1 MPDFS
6 FVGQS
11 VKKIDSL
18 SLATGTERFTDDFR
32 VARPLH
38 LAQLYSDLAHA
49 EIEEIDTSEAEALN
63 GVVTILTHKNVP
75 REWHSTAGQGF
86 PEPSPYDALLFDR
99 RVRFAGD
106 RVALVAAESAEIAR
120 EACRR
125 IRVTLRPLDPLL
137 DPEKAMDDG
146 APRIHGDEEHAKIP
160 VAYVPSR
167 NLAAEVTIAFGDLSK
182 GFEEADSIDEDTYTT
197 SYASHCAIEP
207 HAVVASFD
215 SRGRL
220 VIVTTTQVPYHA
232 RRIISRVSGIPLK
245 SLRIIKP
252 RIGGGFG
259 GKQEVFLEPLV
270 ALVAWRTKRSA
281 RLVLSRREVFISSR
295 TRHPMITRIKTGFKD
310 DGTIAA
316 LEMECLMNSGAY
328 GTHALTVVSNAG
340 AKVLPLFNRIKN
352 LKFTG
357 KSVYTTL
364 PVGGA
369 YRGYGATQSYFAFNQ
384 QIDIIA
390 RLTAQDV
397 LDYCKREH
405 IKEGETSEVFRAL
418 GEGKEGVSQ
427 TITSCKLDECIDRGA
442 DAIGWYDKRD
452 KRPEDDSG
460 RIRGVGM
467 AIAMQGSG
475 IPKIDM
481 GSASM
486 KMNEDG
492 SFNLAVGATD
502 IGTGSDTIL
511 AQIAS
516 EVLQVPVDS
525 IIVLSSDTD
534 LTPFDVG
541 AYASSTTYISGGAV
555 EKCARRIEQQILSV
569 AARML
574 NTDPANLFLG
584 KGKVLERETERAVSF
599 EEVALHSL
607 YSQDQFQIQAQ
618 ASHTAPVSPPPFIAQ
633 FAEVEVDTQ
642 TGKVTVI
649 NFVSAVDCG
658 QPINPLLAEGQVE
671 GAVLNGISY
680 ALCEEYLFDKNGRM
694 TNPSFWD
701 YKIYNTLDKP
711 AMQTIIVGS
720 FEDSGP
726 FGAKSI
732 GEIAI
737 NGPAP
742 AIANA
747 IYDAVGIRITS
758 IPMTPERI
766 WRSLNEKS
774 GTRPD

>member
-1 MPDFS
+1 MPDFTTI
-6 FVGQS
+6 GRS
-11 VKKIDSL
+11 VSKIDAL
-18 SLATGTERFTDDFR
+18 ALATGSEKFTDDFE
-32 VARPLH
+32 VDHPLYCA
-38 LAQLYSDLAHA
+38 LLYSDQAHA
-49 EIEEIDTSEAEALN
+49 EIEEIDTSEAEAMS
-63 GVVTILTHKNVP
+63 GVAAILTYRNVP

-86 PEPSPYDALLFDR
+86 PEPSPYDALLFDSK
-99 RVRFAGD
+99 VRYVGD
-106 RVALVAAESAEIAR
+106 RVALVAAESMDSAK
-120 EACRR
+120 EACRKIHVR
-125 IRVTLRPLDPLL
+125 YRPLDALF
-137 DPEKAMDDG
+137 DPENAMHKD
-146 APRIHGDEEHAKIP
+146 APRLHGEEEHAKIP
-160 VAYVPSR
+160 VVYEPSR
-167 NLAAEVTIAFGDLSK
+167 NLAAEVTIAFGDLSS
-182 GFEEADSIDEDTYTT
+182 GFGKADTIDEATYCT

-207 HAVVASFD
+207 HAVVAFFD
-215 SRGRL
+215 ERARL
-220 VIVTTTQVPYHA
+220 TIVTTTQVPFHA
-232 RRIISRVSGIPLK
+232 RRIVSRVTSIPLRK
-245 SLRIIKP
+245 LRIIKP

-281 RLVLSRREVFISSR
+281 RLVLSRREVFVSSR
-295 TRHPMITRIKTGFKD
+295 TRHPMTTRLKTGYEK
-310 DGTIAA
+310 DGTITA
-316 LEMECLMNSGAY
+316 LEMDCLMNSGAY

-352 LKFTG
+352 LRFTG
-357 KSVYTTL
+357 RTVYTNL

-390 RLTAQDV
+390 RQTDQDV
-397 LDYCKREH
+397 IEYCKREH

-427 TITSCKLDECIDRGA
+427 IITSCKLDDCIDRGA
-442 DAIGWYDKRD
+442 EAIGWYDKRD
-452 KRPEDDSG
+452 KHLSDGKG
-460 RIRGVGM
+460 RIRGVGL

-492 SFNLAVGATD
+492 SFNLSVGATD

-511 AQIAS
+511 AQIAA
-516 EVLQVPVDS
+516 EVLQVPVDC

-541 AYASSTTYISGGAV
+541 AYASSTTYISGSAV
-555 EKCARRIEQQILSV
+555 EKCARKIETQILSV

-574 NTDPANLFLG
+574 DTESGKLFLRS
-584 KGKVLERETERAVSF
+584 GKVLDRETGREASF
-599 EEVALHSL
+599 EDISNHSL
-607 YSQDQFQIQAQ
+607 YSEDQFQIQAQ

-633 FAEVEVDTQ
+633 FAEVEVDTS
-642 TGKVTVI
+642 TGKVRVLD
-649 NFVSAVDCG
+649 FVSAVDCG
-658 QPINPLLAEGQVE
+658 QPINPVLAEGQIE

-680 ALCEEYLFDKNGRM
+680 ALCEEYLFDNKGKM

-701 YKIYNTLDKP
+701 YKIYNTRDKP
-711 AMQTIIVGS
+711 KMQTIIVGS
-720 FEDSGP
+720 YEDSGP

-747 IYDAVGIRITS
+747 IYDAVGIRMTS

-766 WRSLNEKS
+766 WHRLSENAANS
-774 GTRPD
+774 PG

>member
-1 MPDFS
+1 MPDFT

-11 VKKIDSL
+11 VNKIDSL
-18 SLATGTERFTDDFR
+18 SLATGTARYTDDFR
-32 VARPLH
+32 VDRPLH
-38 LAQLYSDLAHA
+38 VALLYSDLAHA
-49 EIEEIDTSEAEALN
+49 EIEEIDTSQAEALE
-63 GVVTILTHKNVP
+63 GVVAILTYKNVP
-75 REWHSTAGQGF
+75 RQWHSTAGQGF
-86 PEPSPYDALLFDR
+86 PEHSPYDALLFDR
-99 RVRFAGD
+99 RVRFVGD
-106 RVALVAAESAEIAR
+106 RVALAAAESAEIAR

-125 IRVTLRPLDPLL
+125 IRVRFKPLDPLL
-137 DPEKAMDDG
+137 DPEKAMDDN

-160 VAYVPSR
+160 VAYEPSR
-167 NLAAEVTIAFGDLSK
+167 NLAAEVTIAFGDLAK
-182 GFEEADSIDEDTYTT
+182 GFEEADSIDEDTYST

-215 SRGRL
+215 EWGRL
-220 VIVTTTQVPYHA
+220 VIVTTTQVPFHV
-232 RRIISRVSGIPLK
+232 RRIVSRVTGIPLRM
-245 SLRIIKP
+245 LRIIKP

-259 GKQEVFLEPLV
+259 GKQEVFLEPMV
-270 ALVAWRTKRSA
+270 ALVAWRTRRSV
-281 RLVLSRREVFISSR
+281 RLVLSRREVFVSSR
-295 TRHPMITRIKTGFKD
+295 TRHPMTTRIKTGFKD
-310 DGTIAA
+310 DGTITA
-316 LEMECLMNSGAY
+316 LEMECLMNSGAF

-390 RLTAQDV
+390 RLTGQDV

-452 KRPEDDSG
+452 KRPADNDG

-525 IIVLSSDTD
+525 VIVLSSDTD

-569 AARML
+569 ASQML
-574 NTDPANLFLG
+574 DAEPTGLFLRE
-584 KGKVLERETERAVSF
+584 GKVIERETER
-599 EEVALHSL
+599 EVPFDEIASHSL
-607 YSQDQFQIQAQ
+607 YSRDQFQIQAQ
-618 ASHTAPVSPPPFIAQ
+618 ASHTASISPPPFIAQ

-642 TGKVTVI
+642 TGKVTVL

-680 ALCEEYLFDKNGRM
+680 ALCEQYLFDKSGKM

-711 AMQTIIVGS
+711 KMKTIIVDS

-747 IYDAVGIRITS
+747 VCDAVGIRMTS
-758 IPMTPERI
+758 IPMTPERV
-766 WRSLNEKS
+766 WLRLNKKS
-774 GTRPD
+774 GPK